1 MPLWDE
7 FLLMENIVCPCGGG
21 LYQDCCLPLHQNAE
35 NIVTA
40 EQLMRSRYS
49 AYVLKMVDYLVATT
63 HSDKQEKSL
72 KYDIEA
78 WIDQPQWQNLEI
90 VSTRFGGVEDKLG
103 WVEFKAHF
111 ILNGEKQVLH
121 EKSRFKRDYGQWRY
135 YDGKIFA

>member
-1 MPLWDE
+1 
-7 FLLMENIVCPCGGG
+7 
-21 LYQDCCLPLHQNAE
+21 
-35 NIVTA
+35 
-40 EQLMRSRYS
+40 MRSRYS
-49 AYVLKMVDYLVATT
+49 AYVLQLVDYLVATT
-63 HSDKQEKSL
+63 HPDQQEHSL

-90 VSTRFGGVEDKLG
+90 VSTRFGGEGDKLG

-121 EKSRFKRDYGQWRY
+121 EKSRFKRYHREWCY